1 MSKAYPNESG
11 ADVSYP
17 QARDL
22 RALPK
27 AHLHIH
33 LDGAMRRS
41 TLAEFAATAGIEAP
55 LPSSYGSFADFTDT
69 ITAAAR
75 SLRKPADATR
85 LITEI
90 VQDAEAA
97 GAVWIEPSM
106 WPGLFGG
113 RLGSDEDAV
122 DIVLAA
128 GHEAAQASGFG
139 LIVAANRNAG
149 PDAAVKTARLA
160 VSRMAEGVV
169 GFGLDGDEA
178 TAPGAEFT
186 AAFDLAHDA
195 GLACVPHAGELA
207 GADSVRD
214 AMTLLHADR
223 IMHGVRAIESPET
236 LAKLADSAVPL
247 DICPTSN
254 VLLSVV
260 PTLAE
265 HPLPALLSAGV
276 RCSVHTDDPLL
287 FDTDLLTEYEQCRAE
302 MGLSDET
309 LAGLARASVGASGA
323 PAGRKEDALAGI
335 DHWLKNQV

>member
-1 MSKAYPNESG
+1 M
-11 ADVSYP
+11 SYP

-27 AHLHIH
+27 AHLHVH

-41 TLAEFAATAGIEAP
+41 TLAELAGNAGIDAP
-55 LPSSYGSFADFTDT
+55 LPTSYGSFADFTDT

-75 SLRKPADATR
+75 SLQKPADAAR

-90 VQDAEAA
+90 VADAQAA

-113 RLGSDEDAV
+113 RLGSDAAAV

-128 GHEAAQASGFG
+128 GHEAARHIGFG
-139 LIVAANRNAG
+139 LVVAANRNAG
-149 PDAAVKTARLA
+149 PGAALRTARLA
-160 VSRMAEGVV
+160 VSRMDDGVV

-178 TAPGAEFT
+178 AAPGAEFT

-207 GADSVRD
+207 GPDSVRD
-214 AMTLLHADR
+214 ALDVLHADR
-223 IMHGVRAIESPET
+223 IMHGVRVVESPEI

-254 VLLSVV
+254 ALLSVV
-260 PTLAE
+260 PSLAE
-265 HPLPALLSAGV
+265 HPLPALLAAGV
-276 RCSVHTDDPLL
+276 RCSVHADDPLL
-287 FDTDLLTEYEQCRAE
+287 FDTDLLTEYERCRSE
-302 MGLSDET
+302 LGLSDET
-309 LAGLARASVGASGA
+309 LADLARTSIVASGA
-323 PAGRKEDALAGI
+323 PAARKNDALAGI
-335 DHWLKNQV
+335 DRWHKNQV